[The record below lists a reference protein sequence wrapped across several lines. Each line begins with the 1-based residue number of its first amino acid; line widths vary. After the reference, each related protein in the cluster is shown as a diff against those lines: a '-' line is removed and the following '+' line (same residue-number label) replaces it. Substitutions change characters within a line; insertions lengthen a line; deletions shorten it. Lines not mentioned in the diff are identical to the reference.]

1 MASKY
6 QATFTLLNII
16 LGSGPLIIPQPFY
29 QAGFILS
36 TVWYFVIGFI
46 SFLCAEYIVETLA
59 RTNAIKATNNL
70 LLNKQSLMT

>member
-1 MASKY
+1 MTSKY

-36 TVWYFVIGFI
+36 TAWYFTIGFI

-59 RTNAIKATNNL
+59 RTNAIKRTNNL